1 MMLRRAD
8 GTVDYQVAADLAL
21 AGNLNNLSHIAAD
34 MSPVSSQDRISL
46 MRGSPDQLVDE
57 FNSIMNKQNLNEI
70 K

>member
-21 AGNLNNLSHIAAD
+21 AGNVAAD

>member
-1 MMLRRAD
+1 MLRRAD